1 MSSLPT
7 RVNDRLKSGLKRFQ
21 NVVSSAKSR
30 DVNES
35 DTVTIVTDMLSDLF
49 GYDKYSEVTSELSI
63 RGTRCDLATKLD
75 GKIQILFECKAVG
88 TELKDS
94 HTRQA
99 IDYAANSGIEW
110 VVLTNAVNW
119 RVYRVIFGKP
129 VDQELLLDLDFL
141 TLSSKDDEN
150 IQSLYLLSKEG
161 WSKAALK
168 EYDTQRQ
175 ALSRF
180 CIGAVLVSEPI
191 LRIVRRRL
199 RGLAP
204 NVSIELDQIK
214 EVLLQEV
221 LKRDVIEGD
230 KAEEARKR
238 VTRAE
243 NRIKRSK
250 NINESPSD
258 NPPVASA
265 SSQAAT

>member
-1 MSSLPT
+1 MSSLPA
-7 RVNDRLKSGLKRFQ
+7 RVSDRLRSGLKRFQ
-21 NVVSSAKSR
+21 SVVQSAKSR

-75 GKIQILFECKAVG
+75 GKTQVLFECKAVG
-88 TELKDS
+88 TELKEN

-110 VVLTNAVNW
+110 VVLTNAVSW
-119 RVYRVIFGKP
+119 RIYRVIFGRP
-129 VDQELLLDLDFL
+129 VDQELVLDLDL
-141 TLSSKDDEN
+141 LSLNSKNDEN

-180 CIGAVLVSEPI
+180 CIGAVIVSEPI
-191 LRIVRRRL
+191 LRMIRRRL

-204 NVSIELDQIK
+204 NVSVELDQIK
-214 EVLLQEV
+214 EVLLREV

-230 KAEEARKR
+230 KADEARKR
-238 VTRAE
+238 VNRAE
-243 NRIKRSK
+243 NRAKKSK
-250 NINESPSD
+250 
-258 NPPVASA
+258 
-265 SSQAAT
+265 AATEIPADVIAAAAGSTSTT